1 MTDFSALPSTS
12 PDTGATERI
21 RRRCHQAL
29 IEQRRDNDHT
39 DGWLF
44 AAAGFYLAAAIAQAM
59 TFLN

>member
-1 MTDFSALPSTS
+1 MTDLSALPSTS
-12 PDTGATERI
+12 PDAGATERI

-29 IEQRRDNDHT
+29 IEQRRGNDHT

-44 AAAGFYLAAAIAQAM
+44 AAAGLYLVAAIAQAM